1 MRPIKISMTL
11 AIALTL
17 TACAAPTGNT
27 DLGPMKYDASGTMA
41 CSAGAPTYSEACGWR
56 VVRKAGGGAEI
67 WISNI
72 AVRDK
77 PAYRVLDFSGGEFS
91 MRDGAKLQVSKD
103 GDTWS
108 VSVPGK
114 EYYRFADAL
123 ITGG

>member
-1 MRPIKISMTL
+1 MRPIKIPMTL

-17 TACAAPTGNT
+17 TACAAPTVST
-27 DLGPMKYDASGTMA
+27 DLGPMKYDASGTMP
-41 CSAGAPTYSEACGWR
+41 CSAGAPTYSGACGWR
-56 VVRKAGGGAEI
+56 VVRKADGSAEI

-91 MRDGAKLQVSKD
+91 TRDGAKLQVTKD

-108 VSVPGK
+108 VSVPGR